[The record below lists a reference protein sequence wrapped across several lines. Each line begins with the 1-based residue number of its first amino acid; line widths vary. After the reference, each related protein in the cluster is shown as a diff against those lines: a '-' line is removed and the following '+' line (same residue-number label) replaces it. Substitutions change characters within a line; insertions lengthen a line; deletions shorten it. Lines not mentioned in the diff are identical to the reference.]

1 MGKPNADSYH
11 KIDLSRTLLDA
22 LRQELRE
29 HGPED
34 ISLRRIAERA
44 GVSHAAPYRHFN
56 GKDGLLAALCWQGQ
70 AEFTSGLARAR
81 EGAPAVPAEKLFRLG
96 FAYLDFARNNP
107 EVFRLMFSAAGT
119 RAMAANPPFDCAVA
133 GARYDSFGVLLGT
146 VGECQAA
153 GALDPGEERMTLGL
167 LIWSFVHGLA
177 FISGEHLAGTPEKTA
192 GLNPVAAETAA
203 MKAFRSLVMGK
214 GKVSGKSG
222 NKGSGRATTDKRG

>member
-44 GVSHAAPYRHFN
+44 GVSHAAPYR
-56 GKDGLLAALCWQGQ
+56 QGQ

-119 RAMAANPPFDCAVA
+119 RAMAANPPFDYAVA